1 MKLSEILIPGGY
13 DRANYRCIK
22 SYHVL
27 LNTGLFGSS
36 SDEKNDAER
45 VLLKLIPDLY
55 KIKNIGKVFKY
66 TIIEKLSKSL
76 IENNPIG
83 L

>member
-1 MKLSEILIPGGY
+1 MKLSEILIPDGY

-27 LNTGLFGSS
+27 LSTGLFGRKG
-36 SDEKNDAER
+36 DERNDAER
-45 VLLKLIPDLY
+45 VLLKLLPDLY
-55 KIKNIGKVFKY
+55 KIRNIGRVFKY
-66 TIIEKLSKSL
+66 TIINKLSESL

-83 L
+83 I